1 VNRIRQ
7 LGKRIRSDRA
17 LRGVLIYISL
27 AGAIGLAFSEWLGAR
42 LGPQG
47 TPLLDA
53 VLLALFAGG
62 LIVALLRGA
71 VQRGEDTIRALR
83 AETERF
89 RSLTALSADWFWET
103 DEAQRIS
110 WLAGGEPMLELL
122 GHGRTFGKRLWEVE
136 GLEIDAGVLAAQRA
150 KLAARAPFHD
160 IEVTR
165 RDANGAPRVHL
176 ISGEPR
182 LDPGGAF
189 LGYRGIGRDITSQRS
204 AERSLA
210 EAKERLELALEGG
223 NQAFWDFDL
232 DGDTVH
238 LSDNWARTLGF
249 ESGAETARA
258 SSLLKQVH
266 PDDQMAVSE
275 AFVRAV
281 KGETPHYSVEYRVR
295 GEGGEWRWM
304 QSTGRVTERGADG
317 WARRISGTVVDIDA
331 RKRTEQAL
339 ADAEERYRKLVELS
353 PDGVVVHSEGL
364 IEYANPAAAEL
375 IGARSAEEVVG
386 LSLERLVHPEELER
400 HRDRQ
405 RRYAAAPGVTEFQPR
420 RLRRLDGSEIPVEVA
435 GRSYL
440 ERGRMVVQAV
450 IRDVRAERLAKQAL
464 ADRERRLRDVIEAAG
479 EYVWE
484 TDPGWRYA
492 FLSDRVEAVLG
503 YASAELL
510 GRTPRE
516 LMPLA
521 DSRATEE
528 WFARHALQGR
538 PFRDLVHRSITK
550 SGRVIWQSVS
560 GVPVL
565 DAAGRLEGYRGTAAD
580 ITARKQAEERIHY
593 LATRDALTGLPNR
606 VLLNDRASHAILAAA
621 RGRAQLALLL
631 FDLDR
636 FNLVND
642 SLGHEAGDALL
653 RAVAERVANT
663 LGREDCLARLGGD
676 EFALFWE
683 GMKNAHEAAVVAQRV
698 LGSLK
703 RPFVIEGRSLNVT
716 ASVGISVYP
725 GDGRSFAELL
735 KNADAAM
742 YHAKESGRNT
752 FRFFSPA
759 LNERAVERLTLE
771 NDLRR
776 ALARGE
782 LLLHYQPVV
791 RGPRGA
797 HRIVGAEALVR
808 WQHPERG
815 LLLPDAFVPL
825 AEECGLIQALGEW
838 TLERVLSQVG
848 AWQRTLP
855 GELWFAINV
864 SAPELAQ
871 GEAYVAR
878 LRDAM
883 AANRV
888 DGPRLE
894 LEVTERVLMS
904 QLDANVQT
912 LRRLGELGVRVAID
926 DFGTGYSSLAY
937 LRHLP
942 IDKLKIDRS
951 FLRELDS
958 HAADETIVQTIAAMA
973 RGLGMSV
980 AAEGVETPGQLARLL
995 ALGCEEWQGHYF
1007 SVPLEPLAFEA
1018 LVTQRAA
1025 AAAG

>member
-1 VNRIRQ
+1 VIRLQ
-7 LGKRIRSDRA
+7 RLAKRIRNDRA
-17 LRGVLIYISL
+17 LCGVLIYISL
-27 AGAIGLAFSEWLGAR
+27 AGAIGLALDEWLGSR
-42 LGPQG
+42 LGPHA

-53 VLLALFAGG
+53 ILLALFAGG

-71 VQRGEDTIRALR
+71 VQRGEDTILALR
-83 AETERF
+83 AETERL
-89 RSLTALSADWFWET
+89 RSLTALSADWFWES
-103 DEAQRIS
+103 DGEHRIT
-110 WLAGGEPMLELL
+110 WLAGGTPMLELL
-122 GHGRTFGKRLWEVE
+122 GHGRTFGKRLWDLE
-136 GLEIDAGVLAAQRA
+136 GLEIDPKALAAQRA
-150 KLAARAPFHD
+150 NLEACAPFHD
-160 IEVTR
+160 FEVTR
-165 RDANGAPRVHL
+165 RGVAGDPRVHL

-182 LDPGGAF
+182 LDASGAF
-189 LGYRGIGRDITSQRS
+189 LGYRGIGRDITRPRS
-204 AERSLA
+204 TERALA

-232 DGDTVH
+232 DSDSVH
-238 LSDNWARTLGF
+238 LSENWARTLGF
-249 ESGAETARA
+249 EGGGGTSRA
-258 SSLLKQVH
+258 SSLLKLMH

-281 KGETPHYSVEYRVR
+281 KGETPLYSVEYRVS

-304 QSTGRVTERGADG
+304 LSTGRVTERGADG
-317 WARRISGTVVDIDA
+317 WARRISGTVVDIDT
-331 RKRTEQAL
+331 RKHTEQAL
-339 ADAEERYRKLVELS
+339 ADAEERYRNLVELS
-353 PDGVVVHSEGL
+353 PDGVVVHSDGI
-364 IEYANPAAAEL
+364 IEYANPAAVQL
-375 IGARSAEEVVG
+375 IGARSAEEVIG

-400 HRDRQ
+400 YRDRQ
-405 RRYAAAPGVTEFQPR
+405 RHYASAPNVSEFQPG

-435 GRSYL
+435 GGSYL

-450 IRDVRAERLAKQAL
+450 IRDVRAERQAKQAL
-464 ADRERRLRDVIEAAG
+464 ADRERRFRDVIEAAG

-484 TDPGWRYA
+484 TDANWRYA
-492 FLSDRVEAVLG
+492 FLSERVEAVLG
-503 YASAELL
+503 YTPAELL
-510 GRTPRE
+510 GRAPRE
-516 LMPLA
+516 LMPLGE
-521 DSRATEE
+521 SRATEE
-528 WFARHALQGR
+528 WFARHAAQGR
-538 PFRDLVHRSITK
+538 PFRDFVHRSITK

-565 DAAGRLEGYRGTAAD
+565 DAAGRLKGYRGAAAD

-606 VLLNDRASHAILAAA
+606 VLLNDRASHAILTAA
-621 RGRAQLALLL
+621 RSRAQLALLY

-653 RAVAERVANT
+653 RAVAERLANT

-676 EFALFWE
+676 EFLLFWE
-683 GMKNAHEAAVVAQRV
+683 GLKSAQEAAVVAQRV
-698 LGSLK
+698 LGALA

-725 GDGRSFAELL
+725 GDGRSFAELH

-791 RGPRGA
+791 RGLRGA

-808 WQHPERG
+808 WQHPQRG

-838 TLERVLSQVG
+838 TLERALSQVG

-855 GELWFAINV
+855 GEPWFAINV

-878 LRDAM
+878 VRDAM

-904 QLDANVQT
+904 QLGGNVQT

-937 LRHLP
+937 LRRLP

-958 HAADETIVQTIAAMA
+958 HAADATIVQTIAAMA
-973 RGLGMSV
+973 KGLGMSV
-980 AAEGVETPGQLARLL
+980 AAEGVETPGQLACLL
-995 ALGCEEWQGHYF
+995 AIGCEEWQGHHF
-1007 SVPLEPLAFEA
+1007 SPPLEAHVFEE
-1018 LVTQRAA
+1018 LVMHRAA
-1025 AAAG
+1025 AAS

>member
-1 VNRIRQ
+1 MNRLRQ
-7 LGKRIRSDRA
+7 LTKRIRNDRA
-17 LRGVLIYISL
+17 LRGVLIYVSL
-27 AGAIGLAFSEWLGAR
+27 AGAIGLAVSEWLGSR

-71 VQRGEDTIRALR
+71 VQRGEDTILALR

-89 RSLTALSADWFWET
+89 RSLTALSADWFWES
-103 DEAQRIS
+103 DPEHRIS
-110 WLAGGEPMLELL
+110 WLAGGAPMLELL
-122 GHGRTFGKRLWEVE
+122 GHGRTFGKRLSEVE
-136 GLEIDAGVLAAQRA
+136 GLEFAPDARAAHESM
-150 KLAARAPFHD
+150 LAARAPFHD
-160 IEVTR
+160 LEVTR
-165 RDANGAPRVHL
+165 RDIGGAPRVHL

-182 LDPGGAF
+182 LDANGAF

-204 AERSLA
+204 AEHALA
-210 EAKERLELALEGG
+210 EAKERLELSLEGG

-232 DGDTVH
+232 DEDTVH
-238 LSDNWARTLGF
+238 LSENWARTLGF
-249 ESGAETARA
+249 EPGAGVARA
-258 SSLLKQVH
+258 SSLLKRVH
-266 PDDQMAVSE
+266 PDDQMVVSE
-275 AFVRAV
+275 TFARAV
-281 KGETPHYSVEYRVR
+281 KGETPLYRVEYRVR
-295 GEGGEWRWM
+295 GEDGEWHWM
-304 QSTGRVTERGADG
+304 LSTGRVTGRGTEG

-331 RKRTEQAL
+331 RVRTEQAL
-339 ADAEERYRKLVELS
+339 GDAEERYRKLVELS
-353 PDGVVVHSEGL
+353 PDGVVVHSGGV
-364 IEYANPAAAEL
+364 IEYANPAALQL
-375 IGARSAEEVVG
+375 IGARSAEEAVG

-405 RRYAAAPGVTEFQPR
+405 RGDAAAPSVTEFLPR
-420 RLRRLDGSEIPVEVA
+420 RLRRLDGSEIPVEVV

-440 ERGRMVVQAV
+440 ERGRTVVQAV
-450 IRDVRAERLAKQAL
+450 IRDVRAERQAKQAL
-464 ADRERRLRDVIEAAG
+464 ADRERRFRDVIETAG

-484 TDPGWRYA
+484 TDPGWRFS

-503 YASAELL
+503 YSPAELL

-516 LMPLA
+516 LMPLGE
-521 DSRATEE
+521 SRATEE
-528 WFARHALQGR
+528 WFARQAAQGR
-538 PFRDLVHRSITK
+538 PFRDFVHRSITK

-565 DAAGRLEGYRGTAAD
+565 DANGRLKGYRGTGAD

-606 VLLNDRASHAILAAA
+606 VLLNDRASHAILTAA
-621 RGRAQLALLL
+621 RSRGQLALLY

-642 SLGHEAGDALL
+642 SLGHDAGDALL

-676 EFALFWE
+676 EFVLFWE
-683 GMKNAHEAAVVAQRV
+683 GMKSAQEAAVVAQRV
-698 LGSLK
+698 LGALA
-703 RPFVIEGRSLNVT
+703 RAFVIEDRSLNVT

-725 GDGRSFAELL
+725 GDGRTFADLL

-791 RGPRGA
+791 RGLRGA

-848 AWQRTLP
+848 AWQRSLP

-883 AANRV
+883 SANRV
-888 DGPRLE
+888 EGPRLE

-904 QLDANVQT
+904 QLGGNVQT
-912 LRRLGELGVRVAID
+912 LRRLGELGIRVAID

-937 LRHLP
+937 LRRLP

-973 RGLGMSV
+973 KGLGMSV
-980 AAEGVETPGQLARLL
+980 AAEGVETPGQLSRLL
-995 ALGCEEWQGHYF
+995 ALGCEEWQGHHF
-1007 SVPLEPLAFEA
+1007 SIPLEPHAFEA
-1018 LVTQRAA
+1018 LVTQRV